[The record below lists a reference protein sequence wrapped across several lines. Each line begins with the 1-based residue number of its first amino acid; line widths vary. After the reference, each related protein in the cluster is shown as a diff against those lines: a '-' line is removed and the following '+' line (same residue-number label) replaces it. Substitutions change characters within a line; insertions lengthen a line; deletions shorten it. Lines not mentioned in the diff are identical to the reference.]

1 MSLKIYYKRLK
12 KKEYRHVAN
21 MTYFEINAKQNG
33 FVYNIE
39 LTDDTL
45 PKSANNEKISIT
57 SSLTT
62 LVQYLRKLE
71 TNKNIKLNG
80 WVVLRYRDR
89 KGKYRSLDDLLTKNS
104 RKSLSPITRKT
115 KFERNDSLKK
125 YIIPPIEQSIF
136 PEDDLLL

>member
-1 MSLKIYYKRLK
+1 
-12 KKEYRHVAN
+12 

-80 WVVLRYRDR
+80 WVVLRYKDR
-89 KGKYRSLDDLLTKNS
+89 KGKYRSLGDLLTKNS
-104 RKSLSPITRKT
+104 RKGLSPITRKT
-115 KFERNDSLKK
+115 KFEWNDSLKK

>member
-1 MSLKIYYKRLK
+1 
-12 KKEYRHVAN
+12 

-39 LTDDTL
+39 LTDDTI

-71 TNKNIKLNG
+71 TNKVIKLNG

-89 KGKYRSLDDLLTKNS
+89 KGNYKSLDNLLTKNA
-104 RKSLSPITRKT
+104 RKGLSPLTRKT
-115 KFERNDSLKK
+115 KFEWNDSLKK
-125 YIIPPIEQSIF
+125 YIIPPIEQSIL
-136 PEDDLLL
+136 PEDDLPL